1 MMMPLGSSGG
11 RQLTSTEDESSALS
25 CSSSGGVD
33 GPVEEGTGELGE
45 GGGSVI
51 RVQKQGLAA
60 VEFSVPAGGSDML
73 RDDHLRPLCVRHLGA
88 ENQSWAGQ

>member
-33 GPVEEGTGELGE
+33 GPVEEGTGEWR
-45 GGGSVI
+45 GSVI

-60 VEFSVPAGGSDML
+60 VEFFVPAGGSDML
-73 RDDHLRPLCVRHLGA
+73 CDDHLRP

>member
-33 GPVEEGTGELGE
+33 GPVQEGAGEW
-45 GGGSVI
+45 GGSVI

-60 VEFSVPAGGSDML
+60 VEFFVPAGGSDML
-73 RDDHLRPLCVRHLGA
+73 CDDHLRP